1 MEDLKKSK
9 GIDFEYSV
17 CVQECMCE
25 RKTGDCI
32 EYINQIL
39 FRLL

>member
-17 CVQECMCE
+17 CVQGCMCE
-25 RKTGDCI
+25 RKTEI
-32 EYINQIL
+32 V
-39 FRLL
+39 